1 MQMCMFIYFVLLPHD
16 KIIFAVLFNLNR
28 IKMKIP
34 KTNIA
39 HAYEYI
45 LRISNLALNLFHNI
59 YNCIIPI
66 SIQNVYIAFFFIPFL
81 LYVYIFGKN
90 GFSIVIYH
98 IIRF

>member
-1 MQMCMFIYFVLLPHD
+1 
-16 KIIFAVLFNLNR
+16 
-28 IKMKIP
+28 MKIP

-66 SIQNVYIAFFFIPFL
+66 SIQNVYIAIFL
-81 LYVYIFGKN
+81 FLSYYMYIFLAK
-90 GFSIVIYH
+90 IV
-98 IIRF
+98 FQ